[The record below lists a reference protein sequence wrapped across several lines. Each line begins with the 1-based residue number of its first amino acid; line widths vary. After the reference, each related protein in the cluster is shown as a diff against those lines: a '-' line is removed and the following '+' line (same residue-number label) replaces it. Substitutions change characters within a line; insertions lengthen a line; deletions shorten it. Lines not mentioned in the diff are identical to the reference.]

1 MCSTMYV
8 FLAPVCKVSTRGG
21 RKLKVPPADEYPS
34 EESSYIVY
42 RRGSP
47 RFLAGFT
54 SHIPKYYCLNNQKIQ
69 YFGIAIVIS
78 STFWNHV
85 SSSSVP
91 GFI

>member
-21 RKLKVPPADEYPS
+21 RKLKVTPADEYPS
-34 EESSYIVY
+34 EESSYIVD

-47 RFLAGFT
+47 AFFT
-54 SHIPKYYCLNNQKIQ
+54 SHIPKYYCLINQKIK